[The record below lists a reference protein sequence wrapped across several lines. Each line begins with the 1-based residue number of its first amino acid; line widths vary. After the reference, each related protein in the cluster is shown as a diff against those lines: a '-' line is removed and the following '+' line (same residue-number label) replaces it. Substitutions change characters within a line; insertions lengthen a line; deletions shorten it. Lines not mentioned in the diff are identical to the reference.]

1 MFTPT
6 LRTIAYPYILST
18 TPTPTPM
25 TYEGEGQSIV
35 NSQERFPT
43 PYFLLPLHS
52 IPTTSTIYEGEGQS
66 IVNSQERFPTED
78 EKTKVIGNYL
88 AELYRRQLQVPSLL
102 FPPLLLK
109 YSTKRGHF

>member
-18 TPTPTPM
+18 TLTP
-25 TYEGEGQSIV
+25 
-35 NSQERFPT
+35 
-43 PYFLLPLHS
+43 
-52 IPTTSTIYEGEGQS
+52 TSTIYEGEGQS